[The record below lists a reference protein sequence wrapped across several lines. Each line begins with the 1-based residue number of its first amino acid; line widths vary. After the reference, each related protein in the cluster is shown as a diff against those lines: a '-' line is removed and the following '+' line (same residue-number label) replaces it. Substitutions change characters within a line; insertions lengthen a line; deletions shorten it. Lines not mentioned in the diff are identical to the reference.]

1 MLQVINANIMRIG
14 GDKKRKIK
22 PYPRPWDKDS
32 DKERKIGKGAL
43 PLDELQNWF
52 KEKQNGK
59 RKRI

>member
-14 GDKKRKIK
+14 GGKHKKIT
-22 PYPRPWDKDS
+22 PYPRPS
-32 DKERKIGKGAL
+32 DKEKDNKRKIGKGAM
-43 PLDELQNWF
+43 PYDELQKWF